1 LIAENVP
8 ESRDGLS
15 WPEIGGRYR
24 ASNVLGAGGMGIVY
38 LAHDTQ
44 LNRNVAVKVTR
55 AGLSKPGVLRM
66 LREAQAM
73 AQLSHRHVVTVFDVG
88 VWNDRVFVAMEH
100 LEGGTLARYLLER
113 TVPWTEILDKFLQAG
128 RGLAAA
134 HRAGI
139 VHRDFKPENV
149 LLNSDGEVQVA
160 DFGLARWSFDEQD
173 QSFFSSEL
181 NTLNVAPERI
191 REVRLTRLGTLV
203 GTPAYMAPEQVRG
216 TLVDH
221 RADLWSFCASLYEA
235 LYCELP
241 FPGRTPREVLT
252 HVELHSLRTPPRGS
266 KVPPW
271 LRQVL
276 SRGLR
281 ANPAHRYADMDALLV
296 ALERGATK
304 RVFSGLAGS
313 ITLGFVVT
321 ALLGVIGF
329 RGYPHEVSSHN
340 DVDQIKSGTKPIPSA
355 PAQVGGTSVVVAP
368 VENHKSVEPTTL
380 ASSRRQEVEEVERGF
395 SKVAPRL
402 PRPVIGS
409 KVNAVIRNAPVVAEK
424 RAATKESWPVV
435 LPPIAAMPNSEPGA
449 APIIH
454 D

>member
-1 LIAENVP
+1 
-8 ESRDGLS
+8 
-15 WPEIGGRYR
+15 
-24 ASNVLGAGGMGIVY
+24 MGIVY
-38 LAHDTQ
+38 LAHDAQ

-100 LEGGTLARYLLER
+100 LEGGTLARYLLEQ
-113 TVPWTEILDKFLQAG
+113 TVPWTEILDKFMQAG

-160 DFGLARWSFDEQD
+160 DFGLARWSLDDED
-173 QSFFSSEL
+173 QSYFSADV
-181 NTLNVAPERI
+181 NTLNVAPEHI
-191 REVRLTRLGTLV
+191 REVRLTRQGTLV

-216 TLVDH
+216 TPVDH

-241 FPGRTPREVLT
+241 FPGRTPREVLA
-252 HVELHSLRTPPRGS
+252 HVELHSLRAPPRGS
-266 KVPPW
+266 KVPQW

-281 ANPAHRYADMDALLV
+281 ANPAHRYADMDSLLM
-296 ALERGATK
+296 ALECGSTK
-304 RVFSGLAGS
+304 RVFSGLAVS
-313 ITLGFVVT
+313 MTLAFALAT
-321 ALLGVIGF
+321 LLGVVGF
-329 RGYPHEVSSHN
+329 LAYSREVSSRR
-340 DVDQIKSGTKPIPSA
+340 DVEQHLSGTSSILSA
-355 PAQVGGTSVVVAP
+355 PPDVGGTPAREAP
-368 VENHKSVEPTTL
+368 VENRQSPVFSAT
-380 ASSRRQEVEEVERGF
+380 ASSRGQEAAETERADF
-395 SKVAPRL
+395 KVTSHPPRSAVRSK
-402 PRPVIGS
+402 GS
-409 KVNAVIRNAPVVAEK
+409 AVVRNAPVVAVK
-424 RAATKESWPVV
+424 RDALPEARPTV
-435 LPPIAAMPNSEPGA
+435 LPPVAAMPNSEPGA